1 MPNLAPWEQEEQE
14 LWKKQEQAQ
23 PQPIPAD
30 VPVVSD
36 VAGAPDPAPW
46 EQDEQVRWQSQK
58 KNNGQ
63 PAAEDVFVP
72 KSPQSG
78 RRFFYLF
85 LSFVLLIFIGGA
97 LSFRIGTSAVNSNL
111 QEERKDNSGHPGW
124 VTPTGPRLTP
134 AEILEKASVSVVTV
148 YAKSDDEKANR
159 GTGFFID
166 GGGHVLTNFH
176 VIEDSRQMF
185 IQMKNERIY
194 PVVRIVAQAPQL
206 DLALLEV
213 SMPIQ
218 DSIPLS
224 IAAGIPPISSDVSV
238 VGTPKGMPHILSTG
252 ALTAVKGT
260 DLDMIQISAPISPG
274 FSGSPIFNDR
284 GDVIGI
290 ATHGG
295 GMDGASIGLGASGL
309 VIARFLKEKPILKKE
324 TSLTFDTEQGLLP
337 NGGYRAYTIAP
348 NIIVRA
354 EHSNRS
360 DSVEV
365 LPKRSKVMVKRE
377 WIETDRHAA
386 RLTRNITV
394 KVPGKTDIDFKK
406 GEAVHILNPEMRGSG
421 IIVFLWHNGEELQIV
436 LNEGEID
443 RLYQKTWC
451 QVVLPSGAFGWVLKH
466 DLKI

>member
-23 PQPIPAD
+23 TISAD
-30 VPVVSD
+30 EPVASD
-36 VAGAPDPAPW
+36 VAAVSDPVPW
-46 EQDEQVRWQSQK
+46 EQDEQERWQPQK
-58 KNNGQ
+58 KNIDQ
-63 PAAEDVFVP
+63 PVAEDAFVP
-72 KSPQSG
+72 EKPQST
-78 RRFFYLF
+78 RRLYYLF
-85 LSFVLLIFIGGA
+85 LPFVLLIFVGLA
-97 LSFRIGTSAVNSNL
+97 FSFRIGTSAVNSTL
-111 QEERKDNSGHPGW
+111 QQETKDNSGHPGW

-134 AEILEKASVSVVTV
+134 AEILKKASVSVVTV
-148 YAKSDDEKANR
+148 YAQSDDEKGNR
-159 GTGFFID
+159 GTGFFVD

-185 IQMKNERIY
+185 IQMKDERIY
-194 PVVRIVAQAPQL
+194 PVIRIVAQAPQW

-218 DSIPLS
+218 DSVPLS
-224 IAAGIPPISSDVSV
+224 IATGIPPISSDVSV

-260 DLDMIQISAPISPG
+260 DLEMIQISAPISPG

-284 GDVIGI
+284 GGVIGI
-290 ATHGG
+290 ATHGAETKG
-295 GMDGASIGLGASGL
+295 KSIGLGASGL
-309 VIARFLKEKPILKKE
+309 VIGRFLKEKPILKKE

-337 NGGYRAYTIAP
+337 NGGYRAYTIVP
-348 NIIVRA
+348 DLTVRA

-360 DSVEV
+360 AIVEV
-365 LPKRSKVMVKRE
+365 LPKKSKVMVKRE

-394 KVPGKTDIDFKK
+394 KVQGKTDIDFKK

-421 IIVFLWHNGEELQIV
+421 IIVLLWHNGEELQIV
-436 LNEGEID
+436 LDEGEID

-451 QVVLPSGAFGWVLKH
+451 QVILPSGAFGWVLKH